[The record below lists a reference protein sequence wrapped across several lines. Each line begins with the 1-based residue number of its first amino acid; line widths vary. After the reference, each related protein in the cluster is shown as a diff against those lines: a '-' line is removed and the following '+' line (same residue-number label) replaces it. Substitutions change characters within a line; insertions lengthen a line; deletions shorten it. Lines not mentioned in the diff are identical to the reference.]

1 MPIYRVQAPDGSVL
15 RIEGPE
21 GATPEQLTQVAQTQ
35 WKPPKD
41 YKALETTVKTDPTE
55 GMSGLETT
63 LAGAGKAFVDIG
75 RGASQMLAG
84 SSRPAVAQ
92 FFSQFAPN
100 EQEVAN
106 TRELEA
112 PLMDTAGGMAGNIGA
127 NVAMALPA
135 AAIPGANTAV
145 GAGIAGGVMGALQPV
160 GAGESRTAN
169 TAIGAALGGTGQAV
183 GNRAAQALRDAST
196 KRVASET
203 TRKAQN
209 VGRDANLKEFQDA
222 GYVTPPSAVDQSF
235 LSKRLESVAGKAAI
249 GQEAAVR
256 NQEVTNSLARKA
268 LGMAD
273 DTPLSE
279 SALEGFRKTQGKVYA
294 EVEKV
299 SNNAG
304 IYLEKLKDARNESKT
319 YWKHANMTGDP
330 NSLRN
335 ARHFDTVVA
344 DMERKIAGEAT
355 KAGRADLVPALKQ
368 ARRNIA
374 KSYDIEKALNEATG
388 EIDARVIGRLFDQ
401 KGAKAVTGELATI
414 GKFANQ
420 FSPYAREGSK
430 VPTPGVSKLEALS
443 ALTLG
448 MGGSA
453 LAGPVGALAAAV
465 PLASGPVRSILLSK
479 TGQKTLA
486 QPKYRTSP
494 NKLAQVSP
502 EKLNMLARALGPAVY
517 AGQE

>member
-21 GATPEQLTQVAQTQ
+21 GASHEQLTQVAQTQ

-41 YKALETTVKTDPTE
+41 YKALETKGNYNPTDD
-55 GMSGLETT
+55 MSGLETT

-84 SSRPAVAQ
+84 SSRPSVAQ

-135 AAIPGANTAV
+135 AAIPGANTVV
-145 GAGIAGGVMGALQPV
+145 GAGLAGGVMGALQPV

-169 TAIGAALGGTGQAV
+169 TAIGVALGGTGQAV
-183 GNRAAQALRDAST
+183 GNRAAQAIREGSA

-268 LGMAD
+268 LGIAD
-273 DTPLSE
+273 DVQISE
-279 SALEGFRKTQGKVYA
+279 AVLNNVRNAAA
-294 EVEKV
+294 EPYREIAKIHPIAAK
-299 SNNAG
+299 S
-304 IYLEKLKDARNESKT
+304 LEKLKDAKFQANAHYKHYAQSADPKALIEAQKFTKTVNRIEST
-319 YWKHANMTGDP
+319 FETLAN
-330 NSLRN
+330 
-335 ARHFDTVVA
+335 TVN
-344 DMERKIAGEAT
+344 KP
-355 KAGRADLVPALKQ
+355 DLVKNLRE
-368 ARRNIA
+368 ARKTIA

-453 LAGPVGALAAAV
+453 LAGPVGALAAAA
-465 PLASGPVRSILLSK
+465 PLASGPVRSMLLSK
-479 TGQKTLA
+479 AGQKTLA

-494 NKLAQVSP
+494 NALANVSH